1 LVRGADVPAYRAEPK
16 VAPTSVTETF
26 AALKFYIDNWRWA
39 DVPFYLRSGKR
50 LAKRAS
56 EIAIQFRRVPHL
68 LFRDCATQRIE
79 PNLLIVHIQPDEG
92 MSLRFSAKAPGAIMQ
107 IEPVT
112 MNFRYGEAFGA
123 SPPTAYETLLLDCML
138 GDATLFNREDAVELS
153 WELVDPIL
161 ARWREGGEKGLAFYE
176 SGSWGPAE
184 ADAFIA
190 ADGRSW
196 QQPDITH

>member
-1 LVRGADVPAYRAEPK
+1 
-16 VAPTSVTETF
+16 
-26 AALKFYIDNWRWA
+26 
-39 DVPFYLRSGKR
+39 
-50 LAKRAS
+50 
-56 EIAIQFRRVPHL
+56 
-68 LFRDCATQRIE
+68 
-79 PNLLIVHIQPDEG
+79 
-92 MSLRFSAKAPGAIMQ
+92 MQ

-112 MNFRYGEAFGA
+112 MNFRYGEAFSS

-161 ARWREGGEKGLAFYE
+161 TRWREDGEKGLAFYE

-190 ADGRSW
+190 RRRAFLAAARHHALTHVRSRDPNPLRPHRTERRRGRIVRAGGERSDCRGGIFCRRALGRNH
-196 QQPDITH
+196 PPPVV